1 MPATSPG
8 EEFTDAGLRWT
19 PKADFECFYRQAVSS
34 SYMSPPRLWQAATSD
49 KNMTLAKSTNRS
61 GSIFPGCLLRLG
73 TKSATL
79 KVARFPMKL
88 RFPLLSAITAVS
100 LITASPQAL
109 QAKSDA
115 EQICVSVGRLLE
127 EGHYTHQQLNAEMS
141 QKFLRNYLELLDFSH
156 LFFTQKDVDALTAK
170 YGTALADD
178 VLLGNLKPAYEIYD
192 LYQKRVDERVG
203 KIKEQLKQPME
214 FKTDAT
220 VELRREKAP
229 WPKDEADADQLWRG
243 RIASELLQE
252 KLSEHPIEP
261 GPQLVSRRYDRIARN
276 VHEEDR
282 EEQVKLYLD
291 ALAQT
296 YDPHSEYLSKADFK
310 NFNIQMGLSLVGIGA
325 MLRTEDGYAKIESL
339 VTGGPAQVDGRLK
352 VGDRITAV
360 GQGQSEFVDVRD
372 MRLDKV
378 VEMIR
383 GKKGTKVRLLAIPAN
398 ASDPSQRKS
407 VDLVRDEIK
416 LKDQEARADIIIK
429 KDENGNSVKLGWLTL
444 PSFYADMDRHSKS
457 TTRDVLALL
466 KRLKKENIG
475 GLVIDLRRNGGGS
488 LEEAISLTGL
498 FLKSGPIVQTKGS
511 NGNIVISSDPDPGI
525 AYGGPLIVL
534 ISRQSASASEIF
546 AAALQDY
553 GRAVIV
559 GDKNTF
565 GKGTVQTILPIGR
578 FTSLL
583 GSRSDDDGEL
593 KLTIQKFYRV
603 AGGSTQLHGVAS
615 DIVLPSL
622 SDLPEFGEGAL
633 KNALP
638 YDEVSK
644 AKYTK
649 WSDTHALFT
658 DQLRHRSEAR
668 VKNDP
673 EFHYVMEDMDRLRHK
688 IDENRI
694 SLNEE
699 VRKKELADD
708 KLRKEMRSKERL
720 ARNQEEP
727 RIYRL
732 TLDTVDKPNLQL
744 VMYPGK
750 LAEAKKNGVSPKVD
764 SEVAAP
770 DADTDLVAGPS
781 PADDT
786 KEPAIDPERDETLN
800 ILADLVDLSRG
811 PKTASTNR

>member
-1 MPATSPG
+1 MNYRFRLFAAMAAISLVGLASTPALPAK
-8 EEFTDAGLRWT
+8 TDL
-19 PKADFECFYRQAVSS
+19 DNV
-34 SYMSPPRLWQAATSD
+34 
-49 KNMTLAKSTNRS
+49 
-61 GSIFPGCLLRLG
+61 
-73 TKSATL
+73 
-79 KVARFPMKL
+79 
-88 RFPLLSAITAVS
+88 
-100 LITASPQAL
+100 
-109 QAKSDA
+109 
-115 EQICVSVGRLLE
+115 CVSVGRLLE
-127 EGHYTHQQLNAEMS
+127 EGHYTHKQLNDDLS
-141 QKFLRNYLELLDFSH
+141 GKILRSYLELLDFSH
-156 LFFTQKDVDALTAK
+156 LFFTQEDINALTEK
-170 YGTALADD
+170 YGPALDD
-178 VLLGNLKPAYEIYD
+178 DILLGNLKPAYEMYD
-192 LYQKRVDERVG
+192 LYQKRVDERVA
-203 KIKEQLKQPME
+203 KVKEFLKQPVD
-214 FKTDAT
+214 FKTDGT
-220 VELRREKAP
+220 IDFRREKSP
-229 WPKDEADADQLWRG
+229 WPKNAAEADELWRG

-261 GPQLVSRRYDRIARN
+261 PPQLIARRYDRISRN

-282 EEQVKLYLD
+282 DEQVKLYLD

-339 VTGGPAQVDGRLK
+339 VPGGPAQVDGRLK

-360 GQGQSEFVDVRD
+360 GQGQGDFVDVRD

-398 ASDPSQRKS
+398 APDPSQRKN

-466 KRLKKENIG
+466 KRLKKENIA
-475 GLVIDLRRNGGGS
+475 GLVVDLRRNGGGS

-498 FLKSGPIVQTKGS
+498 FLKSGPVVQTKGS
-511 NGNIVISSDPDPGI
+511 NGNIVISSDPDPSI
-525 AYGGPLIVL
+525 AYNGPLIVL
-534 ISRQSASASEIF
+534 TSRQSASASEIF

-615 DIVLPSL
+615 DIVLPTL
-622 SDLPEFGEGAL
+622 TDLPEFGEGAL
-633 KNALP
+633 KNCLP
-638 YDEVSK
+638 YDEVPK
-644 AKYTK
+644 ARYTK
-649 WSDTHALFT
+649 WSDGHPLFIEE
-658 DQLRHRSEAR
+658 LKRRSAER
-668 VKNDP
+668 VKNDT
-673 EFHYVMEDMDRLRHK
+673 EFHYVMEDMERLRHK
-688 IDENRI
+688 LDQNRI
-694 SLNEE
+694 TLNEDGR
-699 VRKKELADD
+699 RKEIQDD
-708 KLRKEMRSKERL
+708 KLRKDVRSKERL
-720 ARNQEEP
+720 ARHEEEP
-727 RIYRL
+727 NIYRL

-744 VMYPGK
+744 IMYPGK
-750 LAEAKKNGVSPKVD
+750 LAEAKKSGVPPKAVP
-764 SEVAAP
+764 EAAS
-770 DADTDLVAGPS
+770 DADSDLVAGIGGG
-781 PADDT
+781 DDT

-800 ILADLVDLSRG
+800 ILTDLVDLSRG
-811 PKTASTNR
+811 PKTASAKIDKPSAQRP

>member
-1 MPATSPG
+1 MRSSLRQSLTLCAILITVTIAAPPAT
-8 EEFTDAGLRWT
+8 
-19 PKADFECFYRQAVSS
+19 
-34 SYMSPPRLWQAATSD
+34 AASRETIA
-49 KNMTLAKSTNRS
+49 M
-61 GSIFPGCLLRLG
+61 
-73 TKSATL
+73 
-79 KVARFPMKL
+79 
-88 RFPLLSAITAVS
+88 
-100 LITASPQAL
+100 
-109 QAKSDA
+109 
-115 EQICVSVGRLLE
+115 SVGRLLE
-127 EGHYTHQQLNAEMS
+127 EGHYTRQKLNEDVS
-141 QKFLRNYLELLDFSH
+141 RKFLQTYLEMLDFSH
-156 LFFTQKDVDALTAK
+156 LFFTQKDVDELNAK
-170 YGTALADD
+170 YGNSIALD
-178 VLLGNLKPAYEIYD
+178 VFFFKQKTAYEIYA
-192 LYQKRVDERVG
+192 LYTKRVDDRAA
-203 KIKEQLKQPME
+203 KIKELLKQPID
-214 FKTDAT
+214 FKSNAT
-220 VELRREKAP
+220 VELSRQKSS
-229 WPKDEADADQLWRG
+229 WPKDDAEADQLWRG
-243 RIASELLQE
+243 RIANELLQE
-252 KLSEHPIEP
+252 HLSEHPIEP
-261 GPQLVSRRYDRIARN
+261 PAQLVARRYDRLARN
-276 VHEEDR
+276 VHEEDKD
-282 EEQVKLYLD
+282 EQMKLFLD
-291 ALAQT
+291 ALAQS

-339 VTGGPAQVDGRLK
+339 VPGGPAQVDGRLK

-360 GQGQSEFVDVRD
+360 GQGQGEFVDVRD

-398 ASDPSQRKS
+398 APDPSQRKN
-407 VDLVRDEIK
+407 VELVRDEIK

-429 KDENGNSVKLGWLTL
+429 KYENGNPVKLGWLTL

-466 KRLKKENIG
+466 KRLKKENIA
-475 GLVIDLRRNGGGS
+475 GLVVDLRRNGGGS
-488 LEEAISLTGL
+488 LEEALSLTGL
-498 FLKSGPIVQTKGS
+498 FLKSGPIVQTKDYNGS
-511 NGNIVISSDPDPGI
+511 IRISSDPDPGI
-525 AYGGPLIVL
+525 AYSGPLIVL
-534 ISRQSASASEIF
+534 TSRQSASASEIF

-578 FTSLL
+578 FASLL
-583 GSRSDDDGEL
+583 GNHSDEDGAL

-633 KNALP
+633 KNCLP

-649 WSDTHALFT
+649 WSDTHSLFV
-658 DQLRHRSEAR
+658 DQLKRRSEER

-673 EFHYVMEDMDRLRHK
+673 EFHYVMEDIGRLRHK
-688 IDENRI
+688 LDDNRI
-694 SLNEE
+694 SLNEDI
-699 VRKKELADD
+699 RKSETQED

-727 RIYRL
+727 QIYRV

-744 VMYPGK
+744 IMYPGK

-764 SEVAAP
+764 PEAAAS
-770 DADTDLVAGPS
+770 DADSDLIGGG
-781 PADDT
+781 DT
-786 KEPAIDPERDETLN
+786 QGDGKEPTIDPERDETLN
-800 ILADLVDLSRG
+800 ILTDLVDLSRG
-811 PKTASTNR
+811 PKTASANHQAPTSPQ

>member
-1 MPATSPG
+1 MSIQGHKFAFRH
-8 EEFTDAGLRWT
+8 EVCER
-19 PKADFECFYRQAVSS
+19 ADRAFS
-34 SYMSPPRLWQAATSD
+34 MKPRLQLVLALLASAVFVATP
-49 KNMTLAKSTNRS
+49 LA
-61 GSIFPGCLLRLG
+61 
-73 TKSATL
+73 
-79 KVARFPMKL
+79 
-88 RFPLLSAITAVS
+88 
-100 LITASPQAL
+100 

-115 EQICVSVGRLLE
+115 DQICVSVGRLLE
-127 EGHYTHQQLNAEMS
+127 EGHYTHQQLNTEMS
-141 QKFLRNYLELLDFSH
+141 QKFLRNYVELLDFSH
-156 LFFTQKDVDALTAK
+156 LFFTQKDIDALTAK

-192 LYQKRVDERVG
+192 LYQKRVDERVA
-203 KIKEQLKQPME
+203 KVKELLKQPMD
-214 FKTDAT
+214 FKTNET
-220 VELRREKAP
+220 VDLRREKAP
-229 WPKDEADADQLWRG
+229 WPKDEAEADALWRG

-252 KLSEHPIEP
+252 KLAEHPIEP
-261 GPQLVSRRYDRIARN
+261 GPQLVARRYDRIARN

-282 EEQVKLYLD
+282 DEQVKLYLD
-291 ALAQT
+291 ALAQS

-339 VTGGPAQVDGRLK
+339 VPGGPAQTDGRLK

-360 GQGQSEFVDVRD
+360 GQGTGEFVDVRD

-398 ASDPSQRKS
+398 ASDPSQRKN

-429 KDENGNSVKLGWLTL
+429 KDENGNPVKLGWLTL

-466 KRLKKENIG
+466 RRLKKENIA
-475 GLVIDLRRNGGGS
+475 GLIVDLRRNGGGS

-498 FLKSGPIVQTKGS
+498 FLKSGPVVQTKGS

-525 AYGGPLIVL
+525 AYNGPLIVL
-534 ISRQSASASEIF
+534 TSRQSASASEIF

-565 GKGTVQTILPIGR
+565 GKGTVQTMLEIGR

-583 GSRSDDDGEL
+583 GSRSQDDGVL

-615 DIVLPSL
+615 DIVLPTL
-622 SDLPEFGEGAL
+622 TDLPEFGEGAL
-633 KNALP
+633 KNCLP
-638 YDEVSK
+638 YDEVPV
-644 AKYTK
+644 AHYAK
-649 WSDTHALFT
+649 WSDGHPLFIEE
-658 DQLRHRSEAR
+658 LKRRSAER
-668 VKNDP
+668 VKSNS
-673 EFHYVMEDMDRLRHK
+673 EFHYVMEDMERLRQK
-688 IDENRI
+688 LNDNRI
-694 SLNEE
+694 TLNEDAR
-699 VRKKELADD
+699 RKEIEDD
-708 KLRKEMRSKERL
+708 KVRKEMRSKERL
-720 ARNQEEP
+720 ARHEEEP

-732 TLDTVDKPNLQL
+732 TLDTVDKPDLQL
-744 VMYPGK
+744 IMFPGK
-750 LAEAKKNGVSPKVD
+750 LAAAKAKGVPAKVSP
-764 SEVAAP
+764 EAAP
-770 DADTDLVAGPS
+770 DEDSDTIGG
-781 PADDT
+781 ADDT
-786 KEPAIDPERDETLN
+786 KEPAIDPERDESLN

-811 PKTASTNR
+811 PKTASANVDKSPAQQRP